1 MKSKMLC
8 VALVSLVGVS
18 AASAHGTHWAWTEP
32 RAEKVVLR
40 DAAIR
45 LPQLSRKSLE
55 KELSN
60 SIALFRNLE
69 NLAWE
74 ARDDQAAARFHNLRY
89 RFSTALGKVQGGLR
103 VDTVECTGSSA
114 ALPNGRFKHFRC
126 PSSSEALKIPSV
138 EVAWEERANLP
149 TVVEGPARTVG
160 PVQAQLDVHVTG
172 KSAIAYRQR
181 D

>member
-1 MKSKMLC
+1 MRLKVSF

-32 RAEKVVLR
+32 KAEKVVLR
-40 DAAIR
+40 DATIR
-45 LPQLSRKSLE
+45 LPQLSRETLE
-55 KELSN
+55 KELSS

-89 RFSTALGKVQGGLR
+89 RLSTALGKLQGGLR

-114 ALPNGRFKHFRC
+114 ALPNRRFKHFRC
-126 PSSSEALKIPSV
+126 PSSSEALEIPSV
-138 EVAWEERANLP
+138 EVTWEERANLP

-160 PVQAQLDVHVTG
+160 PVQARLDVHVTG

>member
-1 MKSKMLC
+1 MRSKMLC
-8 VALVSLVGVS
+8 VILVSLVVVA
-18 AASAHGTHWAWTEP
+18 AASAHGTEWAWTESKTE
-32 RAEKVVLR
+32 RIVQR

-45 LPQLSRKSLE
+45 LPQLSRESLA
-55 KELSN
+55 KELAASV
-60 SIALFRNLE
+60 ALFRNLE

-114 ALPNGRFKHFRC
+114 ALPNGRFKHLRC

-138 EVAWEERANLP
+138 EVTWEERANLP
-149 TVVEGPARTVG
+149 TVVEGPARTIG
-160 PVQAQLDVHVTG
+160 PVQARLDVHVTG
-172 KSAIAYRQR
+172 RSAIAWRQR
-181 D
+181 E